1 MDAALAP
8 PESRDMSKPL
18 NNEAVEAAAAAWIAR
33 RDAQDRWTPEQEQAL
48 RAWIAE
54 STAHRVA
61 WVRMNATWRRAQA
74 AGARIAERRTGAAQV
89 EVAGPRRPSLMRRR
103 TVAGWALA
111 AGLALGVGVAWMVQV
126 YSTRSQQLVTQVGVR
141 ESVTLADG
149 SQVTLNTHTRGR
161 ASMKGPERRFWLEEG
176 EAYFEVTHDPLR
188 PFVVYAGRD
197 RVTVLGTRF
206 SVRHESGRTEVNVVE
221 GRVRLDRGGA
231 GPEAAVLVTRNE
243 SAVSAAGNIL
253 VIERTA
259 QQVKD
264 ELGWREGRVV
274 FNGTTLAEVAAEFNR
289 YNERQLVI
297 EGDAAALRFGG
308 NFDVH
313 NLDGFARLAQESFGL
328 DVRSE
333 GNSVVI
339 SRR

>member
-1 MDAALAP
+1 
-8 PESRDMSKPL
+8 MSKPL

-74 AGARIAERRTGAAQV
+74 AGARIAERRAGNAPAA
-89 EVAGPRRPSLMRRR
+89 GTDPRRTIATRRR

-111 AGLALGVGVAWMVQV
+111 AGLALGIGVAWMAQV
-126 YSTRSQQLVTQVGVR
+126 YSARGQQFATQVGAR

-149 SQVTLNTHTRGR
+149 SQVTLNTRTRGR

-197 RVTVLGTRF
+197 RVTVLGTKF
-206 SVRHESGRTEVNVVE
+206 SVRHEGSRTEVNVVE

-231 GPEAAVLVTRNE
+231 GPEAAVLVTRSE
-243 SAVSAAGNIL
+243 SAVSAAGNVL

-308 NFDVH
+308 NFDAR

-333 GNSVVI
+333 GNSIVI
-339 SRR
+339 STR